1 MTERVQ
7 VGGLAVA
14 ASLHRFRSRGARTL
28 DINGVIADSV
38 AAAKR

>member
-14 ASLHRFRSRGARTL
+14 ASLHRFIEEEAL
-28 DINGVIADSV
+28 PAAGVDPQAF
-38 AAAKR
+38 